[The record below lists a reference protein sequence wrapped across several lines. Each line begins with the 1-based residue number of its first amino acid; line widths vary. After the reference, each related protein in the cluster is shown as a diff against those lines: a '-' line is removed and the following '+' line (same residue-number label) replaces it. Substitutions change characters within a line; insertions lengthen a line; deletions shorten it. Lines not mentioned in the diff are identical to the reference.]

1 MNNREFISA
10 LASKM
15 GMNVG
20 DTQKMMNDTIDEMVN
35 QFDEGNELFFHGFGT
50 FEVHERAARTGRN
63 PQTGAEMIIPA
74 CKVPSFKAGK
84 ALKAAV
90 NA

>member
-35 QFDEGNELFFHGFGT
+35 QFDENWLKRKRFSWL
-50 FEVHERAARTGRN
+50 VLVRLRLRN
-63 PQTGAEMIIPA
+63 AMS
-74 CKVPSFKAGK
+74 VS
-84 ALKAAV
+84 L
-90 NA
+90 

>member
-10 LASKM
+10 LAYKM

-50 FEVHERAARTGRN
+50 FEVKKRNERVIVN
-63 PQTGAEMIIPA
+63 PTTMKRMLVPPRLTLNFRWSETLKN
-74 CKVPSFKAGK
+74 KVK
-84 ALKAAV
+84 
-90 NA
+90 